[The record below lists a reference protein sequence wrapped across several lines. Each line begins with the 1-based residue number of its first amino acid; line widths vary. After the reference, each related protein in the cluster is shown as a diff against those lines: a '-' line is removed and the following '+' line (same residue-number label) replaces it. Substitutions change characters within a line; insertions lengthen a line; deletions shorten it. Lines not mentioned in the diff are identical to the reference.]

1 MSARAEIF
9 QGDASEWDAFVGSM
23 PGAAGYHSH
32 AWSAVLEKS
41 FGHKNY
47 MLAARVNGALGG
59 VLPLVHMKSLLFGNF
74 LVSLPF
80 VTYGGLLCR
89 DADAGRVLLECAD
102 DLRARV
108 GARHVELRHT
118 GEAAGLDLPAKRH
131 KVAIVLPLAGDE
143 DAMWTGFNAK
153 VRNQVR
159 KAQKAGLEVQWGG
172 AELLDEFYA
181 VFVRNMRDLGTPVY
195 ARDFFANVLAGLPE
209 STRIIV
215 LRLQGKAV
223 GAGLLY
229 HHGKTLEIPWAS
241 SIRDFNSLCPNNLMY
256 WESIRHG
263 VALGLERFDL
273 GRSTPGAGTFKFK
286 EQWGAKQ
293 EALAW
298 HYLLPAGEKLPDLT
312 NRNPKYS
319 LAIEMWQRLP
329 LPVTRLIGPPI
340 VRCIP

>member
-1 MSARAEIF
+1 MTVQVEIF
-9 QGDASEWDAFVGSM
+9 QGNASEWDAFVASM
-23 PGAAGYHSH
+23 SGASGYHGY
-32 AWSAVLEKS
+32 AWRAILERS
-41 FGHKNY
+41 FGHKSY
-47 MLAARVNGALGG
+47 MLAARTKGALSG
-59 VLPLVHMKSLLFGNF
+59 VLPLVHMKSVLFGNF

-89 DADAGRVLLECAD
+89 DEDSSRVLLELAEE
-102 DLRARV
+102 LRVRL
-108 GARHVELRHT
+108 GARHVELRHY
-118 GEAAGLDLPAKRH
+118 GAAELDLPAKRH
-131 KVAIVLPLAGDE
+131 KVAMVLPLAADDE
-143 DAMWTGFNAK
+143 IMWTGFNAK

-172 AELLDEFYA
+172 SELLNEFYA

-195 ARDFFANVLAGLPE
+195 AKEFFANVLAGVPV

-215 LRLQGKAV
+215 VRLQGKAV
-223 GAGLLY
+223 AAGLLY

-256 WESIRHG
+256 WECVRHG
-263 VALGLERFDL
+263 IALGLERFDL

-319 LAIEMWQRLP
+319 LAIDMWQRLP